1 MQRMTRIFIPLTVS
15 EREAL
20 RALAQRELRDPR
32 EHVRYLLQKELTQ
45 QGILPTTDATEI
57 HAGAVPTP

>member
-57 HAGAVPTP
+57 QAIPVPTP